1 MLFPVKKLN
10 KNFFEILKEDIH
22 HVVDVLR
29 KKQGDKLKITNGNLI
44 YLAEIV
50 ELNKEKIILKK
61 ITEIKPKGIKRK
73 NLNMYVGLSKL
84 NTVEKIIKI
93 CSELGAKSLTLFY
106 SQFSQH
112 IKVKETRLKRW
123 KKIARESAIQAER
136 INPLNIEIL
145 QDFEKMINSLKPE
158 NTVFFHTEG
167 NFNFKNLR
175 KLIKREDEI
184 NLVIGSEGGFS
195 HKEIKEISQSGFMI
209 VTLPFNIL
217 RVETCVYAGI
227 ILTRLIETI
236 S

>member
-61 ITEIKPKGIKRK
+61 ITE
-73 NLNMYVGLSKL
+73 
-84 NTVEKIIKI
+84 
-93 CSELGAKSLTLFY
+93 
-106 SQFSQH
+106 
-112 IKVKETRLKRW
+112 TRLKRW

-167 NFNFKNLR
+167 NFNFKNLK
-175 KLIKREDEI
+175 KLIKREDEL

-217 RVETCVYAGI
+217 RVETCVSAGI